1 MTDQATQT
9 PFSDCEKEMIT
20 EEMQKPCHLC
30 NRPMALLADILKVQ
44 KLNYEK
50 FGLKNFPRTEDYVV
64 AKTTPC
70 CNHVSCGCHH
80 EGNPNFI
87 QMCPF
92 CDCPNAAD
100 ELLESLHLHN
110 QCLIWA
116 MYPCDGCLVCPGLMG
131 HRARPKNK
139 VYHILSWVQ
148 LFLTRKIPFSQLN
161 PEIKQIINFF
171 FNENKLYWY
180 TPENYEINF
189 LNKDQNA
196 FNEFFVNFLQDV
208 KKLKLDKTFEKY
220 HNPDQVRLRRWNAR
234 KIMFLIRTRTD
245 IRKLI
250 ITDAPGAIRADLLM
264 GLLNNNDLFK
274 FIIYFF

>member
-9 PFSDCEKEMIT
+9 PFSDCKKEMIT

-70 CNHVSCGCHH
+70 CSHFSCGCHH

-92 CDCPNAAD
+92 CDRPNAAD

-110 QCLIWA
+110 ECLIWE
-116 MYPCDGCLVCPGLMG
+116 MYPCDGCLVCPRKRR
-131 HRARPKNK
+131 HIPARNNK
-139 VYHILSWVQ
+139 KWAIFSWVR
-148 LFLTRKIPFSQLN
+148 LFLTRKISFSQLN

-171 FNENKLYWY
+171 FNENKLDWY
-180 TPENYEINF
+180 TPENYEFCSLNKHQNDFYEFFGNF
-189 LNKDQNA
+189 LD
-196 FNEFFVNFLQDV
+196 D
-208 KKLKLDKTFEKY
+208 LKVLTLDETFEIY
-220 HNPDQVRLRRWNAR
+220 HNPHEVRLRRWNAR

-245 IRKLI
+245 IKNLI

-274 FIIYFF
+274 FLISFL